1 VLSIEEHSGGVP
13 LHDTDLVDMC
23 SKLLRLRYLGLKET
37 PINVLPPEIGRLQN
51 LEALD
56 VSYTE
61 VSGLPKEVMELWRLK
76 TLDLS
81 NTQVGELLREI
92 EGLRNLKA
100 LGISSTQVG
109 ELPREIGE
117 LQHLE
122 TLDISNTQV
131 GELPREIGGLQELK
145 NLDLSNTQVGEL
157 PRETGKLQYL
167 RTLDISNTNVRELP
181 ACLFS
186 RLSFVL
192 VTDKS
197 VKLSD
202 GDLDILRAWKTDNFS
217 SSLVALREDLSIMLC
232 DDFCQLLPVACLKV
246 VRRHMRIPKWVRE
259 HLANVSSL
267 DIRLCKLEDE
277 DLKFLQGMPN
287 LKILTLRLEV
297 PPKEPIVITGGG
309 FSGLVSFTVDCHR
322 LPPVTFKEEPKKPA
336 VPNRNIGDASKEK
349 AAMPNHEHP
358 EPSKQEVMP
367 NLEHLEFKFYAGR
380 ALGKGPVGITQLKS
394 LTRVAFRSSKWYS
407 SDAPGNR
414 VVIDQV
420 RKEAKEHPKGITI
433 SVNGKEDGI
442 VFLETKDMGSGR
454 SGSSKMEARL
464 VDKAIIEKKDRLLRE
479 AVEQEKL

>member
-1 VLSIEEHSGGVP
+1 
-13 LHDTDLVDMC
+13 
-23 SKLLRLRYLGLKET
+23 
-37 PINVLPPEIGRLQN
+37 
-51 LEALD
+51 
-56 VSYTE
+56 
-61 VSGLPKEVMELWRLK
+61 
-76 TLDLS
+76 
-81 NTQVGELLREI
+81 
-92 EGLRNLKA
+92 
-100 LGISSTQVG
+100 
-109 ELPREIGE
+109 
-117 LQHLE
+117 
-122 TLDISNTQV
+122 
-131 GELPREIGGLQELK
+131 
-145 NLDLSNTQVGEL
+145 
-157 PRETGKLQYL
+157 
-167 RTLDISNTNVRELP
+167 
-181 ACLFS
+181 
-186 RLSFVL
+186 
-192 VTDKS
+192 
-197 VKLSD
+197 
-202 GDLDILRAWKTDNFS
+202 
-217 SSLVALREDLSIMLC
+217 
-232 DDFCQLLPVACLKV
+232 
-246 VRRHMRIPKWVRE
+246 MRIPKWVRE
-259 HLANVSSL
+259 CLANVSSL

-277 DLKFLQGMPN
+277 DLKFLQAMLN
-287 LKILTLRLEV
+287 LKFLTLRLEV

-479 AVEQEKL
+479 AVEQAKLQETEKASE